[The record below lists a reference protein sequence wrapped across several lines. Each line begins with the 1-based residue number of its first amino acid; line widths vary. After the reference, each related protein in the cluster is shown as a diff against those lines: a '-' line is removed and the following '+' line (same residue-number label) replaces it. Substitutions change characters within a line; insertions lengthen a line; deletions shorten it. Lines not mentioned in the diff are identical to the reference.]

1 MQGVNKVGVISKQV
15 LVWYILLKSQMGGV
29 WYVRQY
35 RCTKVLTIKWKC
47 LKIHLLIFCVM
58 EFVTNTPHPS
68 GTPCRLKQT
77 KEIICTAFWWIF
89 FFSFFFFCSAARIP
103 GAVPV
108 NLTFLSLSAVE
119 RFLMQVVSRATA
131 AQRCWFLFKLSPW
144 ICLFK
149 DGKEEWNVLKC
160 LWRGK
165 GLLCCSHEPL
175 AGCFEGAAESGKRCS
190 DRQIRT
196 TRCSGCVL
204 WLGQWAHTRTQ
215 YTKHTCFL
223 RYTTHSMTYMNWAAF
238 TVTRSLLSWLQT
250 TKGEFTLLSIRRD
263 VLFYFR
269 KNLILMHCVN
279 RVGWLLEV

>member
-15 LVWYILLKSQMGGV
+15 LVWYILFKSQMGGV

-68 GTPCRLKQT
+68 GTPCRLNKQN
-77 KEIICTAFWWIF
+77 KLFALPFDEY
-89 FFSFFFFCSAARIP
+89 FFCSVARIP

-175 AGCFEGAAESGKRCS
+175 AGCFEGAAESGKCCL

-196 TRCSGCVL
+196 TRYSGCAL
-204 WLGQWAHTRTQ
+204 WLGQRAHT
-215 YTKHTCFL
+215 HTH
-223 RYTTHSMTYMNWAAF
+223 TIHKAHMHSKVYNTFHDIYE
-238 TVTRSLLSWLQT
+238 LSSMYSHT
-250 TKGEFTLLSIRRD
+250 
-263 VLFYFR
+263 
-269 KNLILMHCVN
+269 
-279 RVGWLLEV
+279 